1 MIDKSHSNSQLNSDL
16 AKISKWALQWKMCF
30 NSYPNKQDI
39 EVHLSKKR
47 DKENYPPLQFNSTGV
62 QIADIQNHLGLI
74 LGSKLNLSEHIES
87 KITKCN
93 KIIGL
98 MNVNF
103 L

>member
-1 MIDKSHSNSQLNSDL
+1 M
-16 AKISKWALQWKMCF
+16 KISKWALQWKICF
-30 NSYPNKQDI
+30 NPYPNKQDI

-47 DKENYPPLQFNSTGV
+47 DKENYSPLQFKHYRR
-62 QIADIQNHLGLI
+62 ADSWYPETFGLI

-87 KITKCN
+87 EITKCN